1 MNAASEAAGTVGAM
15 TAQGG
20 TTPADPFTRM
30 GDAELQQ
37 HIRAALDEQRRRAGE
52 QGDFAALCETGFTEG
67 FDSRGVART
76 PIVHMGLLICY
87 GSVLGKST
95 MSHDCTF
102 VHIDEHWVWE
112 HPETLHDEVR
122 KRPDRGRE
130 HQRSVSIL
138 PALEGLEFDLI
149 TCKMRNSVHQ
159 MQQVRSYRI
168 FSGAIELVQTRNI
181 KTDRYH

>member
-1 MNAASEAAGTVGAM
+1 
-15 TAQGG
+15 
-20 TTPADPFTRM
+20 
-30 GDAELQQ
+30 
-37 HIRAALDEQRRRAGE
+37 
-52 QGDFAALCETGFTEG
+52 
-67 FDSRGVART
+67 
-76 PIVHMGLLICY
+76 MGLLICY
-87 GSVLGKST
+87 GSILEKST

-168 FSGAIELVQTRNI
+168 LSGSIELVQTRSI